1 MTNLPLLH
9 RIFSPSPLILLLEA
23 IDLKYSSPTHPQ
35 NADIDFSALG
45 VLINGAF
52 YLIMLSAL
60 ILLKLLKEVYTSPLE
75 KYCSLT
81 LTDYNHCIQYHV
93 LLIYLYLS
101 YNILLY

>member
-1 MTNLPLLH
+1 MISLPLLH

-35 NADIDFSALG
+35 NADVDFSALG
-45 VLINGAF
+45 VLINETL

-60 ILLKLLKEVYTSPLE
+60 ILLKLLKEVYTNPLE

-81 LTDYNHCIQYHV
+81 LIDYNHYIQYHV

-101 YNILLY
+101 HNIPFY